1 MEKQALLPGLRGWYA
16 ATMRAMPSCTF
27 RTSSSAAFLAALL
40 LAGCGTLD
48 VPRADNYPA
57 TGQKKAR
64 AVHHWDVLANDV
76 AARVA
81 EKIAAWPAGE
91 HPIHLTVTDKSTFSQ
106 GFLKLLRVQLLNRGV
121 TLATGPTEVE
131 LQIEAQ
137 LVQHLEP
144 LSASSPVPLH
154 WTALG
159 AGVGVWRD
167 WREHYPDRSLL
178 PGMATLLG
186 VGTGLAVDLA
196 QRYTQ
201 GDAAGGPT
209 RTEVLITTSLKT
221 TDRYLAG
228 SADLYYIERGDA
240 PLYLPEPPPPP
251 PPPPTP
257 VKSWRVTAPTP
268 VWATPATP

>member
-1 MEKQALLPGLRGWYA
+1 M
-16 ATMRAMPSCTF
+16 
-27 RTSSSAAFLAALL
+27 
-40 LAGCGTLD
+40 
-48 VPRADNYPA
+48 
-57 TGQKKAR
+57 
-64 AVHHWDVLANDV
+64 
-76 AARVA
+76 A

-106 GFLKLLRVQLLNRGV
+106 RFLKLLRVQLLNRGV

-144 LSASSPVPLH
+144 LSASPPVPLH

-167 WREHYPDRSLL
+167 WREHYSDRSLL

-186 VGTGLAVDLA
+186 VGTGLAVDPA
-196 QRYTQ
+196 QHYTQ

-209 RTEVLITTSLKT
+209 RTEVLITTALKT

-228 SADLYYIERGDA
+228 SAVLYYIERGDA

-268 VWATPATP
+268 VWAPPATP

>member
-1 MEKQALLPGLRGWYA
+1 
-16 ATMRAMPSCTF
+16 MPSCTF
-27 RTSSSAAFLAALL
+27 RTSSSAALLAALL

-91 HPIHLTVTDKSTFSQ
+91 HPIHLTVSDKSSFSQ

-144 LSASSPVPLH
+144 LSASSP
-154 WTALG
+154 
-159 AGVGVWRD
+159 
-167 WREHYPDRSLL
+167 
-178 PGMATLLG
+178 
-186 VGTGLAVDLA
+186 
-196 QRYTQ
+196 
-201 GDAAGGPT
+201 
-209 RTEVLITTSLKT
+209 
-221 TDRYLAG
+221 
-228 SADLYYIERGDA
+228 DLYYIERGDA